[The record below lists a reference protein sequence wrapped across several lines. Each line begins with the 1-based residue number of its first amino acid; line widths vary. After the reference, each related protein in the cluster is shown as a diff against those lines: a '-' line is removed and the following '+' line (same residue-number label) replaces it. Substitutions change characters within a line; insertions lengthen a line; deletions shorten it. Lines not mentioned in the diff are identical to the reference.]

1 MKRWGGAIAYTEW
14 FPNKLPR
21 FFSREICEGGK
32 TGLSPI
38 VTAVRSH
45 LGFYLLKG
53 MGAVKKAIAILENEK
68 VGRCDRP

>member
-1 MKRWGGAIAYTEW
+1 MCRGAIAYTEW

-38 VTAVRSH
+38 VTAARSH
-45 LGFYLLKG
+45 LGFYLPKG
-53 MGAVKKAIAILENEK
+53 MGAIAFGVVSTVGSSAIALSL
-68 VGRCDRP
+68 